1 MSYNKSDIV
10 EGHYELF
17 AKGSVHLLSGGRL
30 INIQG
35 TSDFGSVRINGPDD
49 VTLSSGAAHI
59 AVHQVDNVKSGVA
72 IFGGMMGEIGLT
84 TGLPNLGPI
93 VKLNEDS
100 IVLQVGPDVGGASL
114 RLSATS
120 LDIKIGLNEWKLD
133 VQGLVEKIGPHK
145 REFNPEGQTVTVG
158 PTKVRCT
165 LQGISEEALTLET
178 EIKTTINEKSLLKN
192 ENVSG
197 ILTLKA
203 AITNIN

>member
-1 MSYNKSDIV
+1 M
-10 EGHYELF
+10 
-17 AKGSVHLLSGGRL
+17 
-30 INIQG
+30 
-35 TSDFGSVRINGPDD
+35 
-49 VTLSSGAAHI
+49 
-59 AVHQVDNVKSGVA
+59 A

-93 VKLNEDS
+93 VKLNKDS
-100 IVLQVGPDVGGASL
+100 IVLQVGPDEGGASL

-158 PTKVRCT
+158 PTKVSCT

-178 EIKTTINEKSLLKN
+178 DIKTTINEKSLLKN